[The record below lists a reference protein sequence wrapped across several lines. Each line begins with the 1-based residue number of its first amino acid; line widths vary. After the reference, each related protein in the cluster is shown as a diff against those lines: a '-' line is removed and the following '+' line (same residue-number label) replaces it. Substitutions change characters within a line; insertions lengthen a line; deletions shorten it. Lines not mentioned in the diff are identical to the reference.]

1 MLLKKEVSVSLGAT
15 LKLYPEDSKCFEFIR
30 LDVTFSEEIHPQ
42 ANVKEKYREAW
53 ATVEE
58 ELFSSLEEMRKK
70 LQAVQEG

>member
-30 LDVTFSEEIHPQ
+30 LDVGFKEEIPPQ
-42 ANVKEKYREAW
+42 ANVKEKYKEAW

-58 ELFSSLEEMRKK
+58 ELFSSVEEMRKK
-70 LQAVQEG
+70 LKNAQEG